1 MDRLSAY
8 AARETE
14 SEPPE
19 ARIKTEEEATAR
31 LLERLRISR
40 ETKKSTRDADQA
52 EEEQTNGTHA
62 DGEGPEEPSMPEEDN
77 KAPNGDSPAEQKDS
91 SQASKK
97 DRGIPENVIL
107 YEIFYEQVVN
117 LVNAQRLPIQD
128 TTALLVSLANLAL

>member
-8 AARETE
+8 AARESE

-19 ARIKTEEEATAR
+19 TRRKTEEEATAR
-31 LLERLRISR
+31 LLENLRISK
-40 ETKKSTRDADQA
+40 ETKQPTAKADQA
-52 EEEQTNGTHA
+52 NGEQTNGTPTEGDESTA
-62 DGEGPEEPSMPEEDN
+62 RPAQESNGEATDDALVASDGEE
-77 KAPNGDSPAEQKDS
+77 KLR
-91 SQASKK
+91 SKK
-97 DRGIPENVIL
+97 NRGIPENVKL